1 MSDSLRERT
10 ISGMLWS
17 FMQKF
22 GTMAIAFVA
31 NIVLARLLTPDDYGC
46 IGMLLIFIAVANTF
60 IDGGF
65 GSALIQ
71 KKEPTQEDYSTIFY
85 WNLFLSI
92 VLYGIL
98 FFTDFYEIFLLTPV
112 LRVQGG
118 VLILNALSIIQC
130 NQLRKQLRFRLIA
143 SVNLTASLLSVVITI
158 VLAWIGWGIWALV
171 AQQLLFSLFNAILFW
186 SFNKWVPSFL
196 FSKKSFKE
204 LFGFGGFILLSSLIN
219 TFCDNIHGVLIGK
232 FFSPAIMGLYTQ
244 ARKLEEIAST
254 SISSVV
260 NQVAYPVLSEFQNDN
275 LSMIRV
281 LQRFITSLA
290 FLVFPLMMLLILIA
304 KPLIILLYSD
314 KWVASVPYFQI
325 LCIAGMAICLQMIN
339 YNAVAAIGR
348 SDILLKWTII
358 KRSLGLILNIGG
370 LICFGMYGLL
380 WGGVLTAYS
389 LYFINSYLVSRYVGY
404 RIKSQIKDLFPIIIT
419 VLLTFVITY
428 FLSNLVV
435 LNIYFEGLSVTII
448 FMILYLSL
456 SSVFNL
462 SSFNQF
468 RMLGVEVIKKF
479 RTA

>member
-98 FFTDFYEIFLLTPV
+98 FFTAPFIADFYEISLLTPV

-204 LFGFGGFILLSSLIN
+204 LFGFGGFIL
-219 TFCDNIHGVLIGK
+219 
-232 FFSPAIMGLYTQ
+232 
-244 ARKLEEIAST
+244 
-254 SISSVV
+254 
-260 NQVAYPVLSEFQNDN
+260 
-275 LSMIRV
+275 
-281 LQRFITSLA
+281 
-290 FLVFPLMMLLILIA
+290 
-304 KPLIILLYSD
+304 
-314 KWVASVPYFQI
+314 
-325 LCIAGMAICLQMIN
+325 
-339 YNAVAAIGR
+339 
-348 SDILLKWTII
+348 
-358 KRSLGLILNIGG
+358 
-370 LICFGMYGLL
+370 
-380 WGGVLTAYS
+380 
-389 LYFINSYLVSRYVGY
+389 
-404 RIKSQIKDLFPIIIT
+404 
-419 VLLTFVITY
+419 
-428 FLSNLVV
+428 
-435 LNIYFEGLSVTII
+435 
-448 FMILYLSL
+448 
-456 SSVFNL
+456 
-462 SSFNQF
+462 
-468 RMLGVEVIKKF
+468 
-479 RTA
+479 

>member
-98 FFTDFYEIFLLTPV
+98 FFTAPFIADFYEISLLTPV

-325 LCIAGMAICLQMIN
+325 LCICLQMIN

>member
-98 FFTDFYEIFLLTPV
+98 FFTAPFIADFYEISLLTPV

-204 LFGFGGFILLSSLIN
+204 FILLSSLIN